1 MPINEV
7 QDALEN
13 YIIKNNKYEKTRN
26 EEPHYKDRSLSE
38 QKELDNSFSELN
50 NLYNSLSRENQQKTK
65 RPIYPL
71 MPYIKIMKDGKKYY
85 KKESELT
92 KEDWALLPP
101 PPPPPVMSQD
111 MINTGSK
118 ELQKANKKLLEEA
131 KSYGLA
137 VRNQKGTAKNNNEI
151 NVKYKKTMEL
161 YKVYRELAIAEGF
174 LPTPPP
180 PPPAPAN
187 KTDHIIEWAKRGA
200 LFYYEDKKITSDKA
214 IEITKKNSSINI
226 ETLGTGSRKPI
237 VKLSKKPI
245 TVEK

>member
-1 MPINEV
+1 
-7 QDALEN
+7 
-13 YIIKNNKYEKTRN
+13 
-26 EEPHYKDRSLSE
+26 
-38 QKELDNSFSELN
+38 
-50 NLYNSLSRENQQKTK
+50 
-65 RPIYPL
+65 
-71 MPYIKIMKDGKKYY
+71 
-85 KKESELT
+85 
-92 KEDWALLPP
+92 
-101 PPPPPVMSQD
+101 MSQD